1 VHTNRF
7 NLRCVLIGAHRFGLL
22 QLMWPPLM
30 VGVPT
35 RLSDV
40 KPHHCCCGVMVY
52 LVHTKPCVAVG
63 PCETMF
69 CCGAMQ
75 DDDLMW
81 GHARRCFALGP
92 YETMFCCGAMRDDVL
107 LWGHTRRCIAVG
119 PCETMYCGGAKRD
132 DVLWWGHARRC
143 FVVGPCETMFCCGA
157 MRDDVFLWGHA
168 RRCFAVGHARQC
180 FAVGPCEPVFLPCFQ
195 TKLLC
200 ARGTVPPH
208 CPMRCPEMHCPS
220 TAELN
225 LKFRCTDC

>member
-1 VHTNRF
+1 MHTNRF

-107 LWGHTRRCIAVG
+107 LWGH
-119 PCETMYCGGAKRD
+119 
-132 DVLWWGHARRC
+132 
-143 FVVGPCETMFCCGA
+143 
-157 MRDDVFLWGHA
+157 A